1 MVQNVLLPLINRQ
14 YVQRLVGQ
22 YLIIRQTVK
31 RKERVFYRMTR
42 SGKRGKYNL
51 KARAER
57 HQRTRQRIVETTV
70 ELHRA
75 YGPAQTTTTD
85 IAKRAGVQ
93 RQTVYNHF
101 PDELSLLKACSAHYR
116 ALNPPP
122 DPEPWKLIAD
132 PESRLR
138 KALAEVYAYYRR
150 NEQMLANVTRDA
162 QANPNVRTVF
172 EARIKHQER
181 MRDALAAGWE
191 GGDGERRHKLLYG
204 ALWVAL
210 EFQTWRAP
218 VRQQEFEDEE
228 VIELMVGMV
237 RCLMRT

>member
-1 MVQNVLLPLINRQ
+1 MA
-14 YVQRLVGQ
+14 
-22 YLIIRQTVK
+22 
-31 RKERVFYRMTR
+31 R

-57 HQRTRQRIVETTV
+57 HQQTRQRIVETAV
-70 ELHRA
+70 ELHGA
-75 YGPAQTTTTD
+75 YGPAQTTITD

-101 PDELSLLKACSAHYR
+101 PDELSLLKACSAHNR
-116 ALNPPP
+116 TLNPPP

-132 PESRLR
+132 PQSRLR
-138 KALAEVYAYYRR
+138 RALAEVYAYYRR
-150 NEQMLANVTRDA
+150 NEQMQANVTRDA
-162 QANPNVRTVF
+162 QANPNVGKVF

-181 MRDALAAGWE
+181 MRDALGAGFLE
-191 GGDGERRHKLLYG
+191 QGDGQRHKQLYG

-210 EFQTWRAP
+210 EFQTWHTL
-218 VRQQEFEDEE
+218 VREQGFEDEE